1 MAHYFPVSERTHIF
15 SGRVFFSKWER
26 ARHRVH
32 TPRKVKKQQSA
43 ALGPASWEAD
53 PGYYY
58 NFSHLGCSPPNII
71 VNHKNNLVDIA
82 FGLSRCAARPML
94 LIGREWRSAANFI
107 FIDWWVLRAY
117 NLTEYYYITTVLPNG
132 GAPPTKQS
140 LVETHPRDHLS
151 RRKQGPRSLSA
162 FFTTSDTHWCRLDEF
177 FHSRW
182 IC

>member
-1 MAHYFPVSERTHIF
+1 MYTHRERK
-15 SGRVFFSKWER
+15 SQEAAKCSS
-26 ARHRVH
+26 
-32 TPRKVKKQQSA
+32 PR
-43 ALGPASWEAD
+43 PASWEAD

-82 FGLSRCAARPML
+82 FGWAECAARPML

-107 FIDWWVLRAY
+107 FIDWWMLRAY

-140 LVETHPRDHLS
+140 LAARRDTSERSSVSPQTGSTLAFCLFLRPLS
-151 RRKQGPRSLSA
+151 
-162 FFTTSDTHWCRLDEF
+162 CRLDKIV
-177 FHSRW
+177 HRW
-182 IC
+182 WIYYAFMSDVTKIFNSISHLIVN